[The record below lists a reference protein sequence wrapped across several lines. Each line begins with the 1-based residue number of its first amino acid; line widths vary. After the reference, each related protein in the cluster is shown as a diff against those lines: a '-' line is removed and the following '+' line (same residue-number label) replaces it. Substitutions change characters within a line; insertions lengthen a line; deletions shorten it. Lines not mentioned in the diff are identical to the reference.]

1 MHSAEQEKNTNE
13 QPLAPRSDVRRF
25 LRLLRRIP
33 LIFPLQAG
41 AVVMIFCASYIIAVF
56 SQTQDVV
63 RTSFALPT
71 QTYELRP
78 WYDEVN
84 DFATRMQLVFGVRE
98 DVALEFSGWILEA
111 SARQDIR
118 PELIAS
124 LVFTESSF
132 RKNVRSHVGAMGPAQ
147 VRPYWQSFC
156 ATPNLSDPAENIYC
170 GAQILAHF
178 RDMCGDE
185 TCALLSYN
193 LGPRGKRMERF
204 ASAGVRYVTRIDSHL
219 ERFDD
224 VPSRSL

>member
-1 MHSAEQEKNTNE
+1 MQGAMSNIREDQ
-13 QPLAPRSDVRRF
+13 LAVS
-25 LRLLRRIP
+25 LRHLLRQVRRIP
-33 LIFPLQAG
+33 LIFKLQA
-41 AVVMIFCASYIIAVF
+41 ASVLMILCTSYIIAVF

-63 RTSFALPT
+63 RTSFALPA
-71 QTYELRP
+71 QQHDLRP
-78 WYDEVN
+78 WYDDVN
-84 DFATRMQLVFGVRE
+84 DFATRMQLVFGVGE

-185 TCALLSYN
+185 RCALLSYN

-204 ASAGVRYVTRIDSHL
+204 ASAGVRYVSRIDSHM
-219 ERFDD
+219 ERFDY
-224 VPSRSL
+224 VGSRSL